1 MAKKAETPIKVYT
14 TEEVCEMLHVARRT
28 LYRYIQEGKIE
39 SFRIG
44 RGHRFTEDD
53 IKAYMKMTHGQ
64 RTYNKKSGY
73 WEARKA
79 R

>member
-1 MAKKAETPIKVYT
+1 MAKKEQAIKVYT
-14 TEEVCEMLHVARRT
+14 TEEVCDLLHVARRT
-28 LYRYIQEGKIE
+28 LYRYIQEGKIG

-53 IKAYMKMTHGQ
+53 IKAYMELTHGQ
-64 RTYNKKSGY
+64 RQYTKHSDY

-79 R
+79 K